1 MGRSFRRTSSI
12 ILLALLLSILP
23 ITALAA
29 DYSAELSALHFD
41 IVNIPLHI
49 FLKNL
54 NDVVYWNN
62 SPWSVAEWGFIPIRR
77 RVYAIWGTEA

>member
-1 MGRSFRRTSSI
+1 MPSLS
-12 ILLALLLSILP
+12 LLQNAGK
-23 ITALAA
+23 AGHNAVF
-29 DYSAELSALHFD
+29 E

-62 SPWSVAEWGFIPIRR
+62 SPWSVAEWGVIPIRR

>member
-1 MGRSFRRTSSI
+1 MERFRPCRSPANRDNLI
-12 ILLALLLSILP
+12 IRKSRSLCGHINDVA
-23 ITALAA
+23 
-29 DYSAELSALHFD
+29 YERNNE

-54 NDVVYWNN
+54 NDIVYWNK
-62 SPWSVAEWGFIPIRR
+62 SPFRYAPWGFIPIRR